1 VVVPQPW
8 ASWFEWAAPGRLL
21 MVDSRIELFDDATWN
36 DYLTIAGGR
45 AAALEAL
52 DRIEATLVVVDPAIQ
67 SDLAALL
74 RGAASRWA
82 VAFEDADGAVFTHV
96 P

>member
-1 VVVPQPW
+1 
-8 ASWFEWAAPGRLL
+8 
-21 MVDSRIELFDDATWN
+21 
-36 DYLTIAGGR
+36 
-45 AAALEAL
+45 
-52 DRIEATLVVVDPAIQ
+52 
-67 SDLAALL
+67 LL